1 MARADKSAR
10 ITNAVEAIRS
20 GEFKDCAKAAK
31 HFGCDRSAV
40 SRRLRGKTKSRKEA
54 DSFWRQCL
62 TDEQEE
68 TLIARI
74 NKLTD
79 RGIPSTSRIV
89 QNLAEEIRGKEV
101 GKNWTGHLF

>member
-10 ITNAVEAIRS
+10 ITKAVEAIRS
-20 GEFKDCAKAAK
+20 GEFTDCAKAAK
-31 HFGCDRSAV
+31 HFGYDRSAV
-40 SRRLRGKTKSRKEA
+40 SRKLQSKTKSRKKA

-62 TDEQEE
+62 TDKQEE

-79 RGIPSTSRIV
+79 RGMPPTSRIV
-89 QNLAEEIRGKEV
+89 
-101 GKNWTGHLF
+101 